1 MKRKNIYLL
10 SSWHGSEDGAGAFSS
25 CICED
30 RVHSWSA
37 AHRRDLWVQYLA
49 HRYLGSAPPLA
60 KSTPSKIVNRE
71 PFLPAQAPTDWAT
84 SLKNISIKHPDNKN
98 GIYQTFEYLAAYLP

>member
-1 MKRKNIYLL
+1 MLTYCPLNMGQRMVLEPIPAAYVKTGYTLDRQLIVGTY
-10 SSWHGSEDGAGAFSS
+10 GFST
-25 CICED
+25 
-30 RVHSWSA
+30 VLTGTSA
-37 AHRRDLWVQYLA
+37 VL
-49 HRYLGSAPPLA
+49 APPLA

-71 PFLPAQAPTDWAT
+71 PFLSAQAPTDWAT